1 MNLTLE
7 TGVSAITVFIQGLI
21 SFFSPCVRRLIPLY
35 IG

>member
-21 SFFSPCVRRLIPLY
+21 SFFSPVCCP
-35 IG
+35 